1 MQTQFDKQ
9 KNAFRVIIYKK
20 DLEEWGFSD
29 MSTGEAKKIMKTGVQ
44 ALRKNSLG
52 DNKASNSQRKGNEK
66 KTTESFSFEEE
77 ATQALRL
84 ILAYL
89 GQLLIDNSNK
99 TYETESVLLHSN
111 INDCTLYQRIA
122 RQFLY
127 IEGLQRCVHEKF
139 KHNPFPMHNEIKDL
153 IPEHILQWAKVN
165 DPKLFGA
172 ATRAWDRKDSGNSN
186 A

>member
-1 MQTQFDKQ
+1 
-9 KNAFRVIIYKK
+9 
-20 DLEEWGFSD
+20 
-29 MSTGEAKKIMKTGVQ
+29 MKTSSE
-44 ALRKNSLG
+44 K
-52 DNKASNSQRKGNEK
+52 EK
-66 KTTESFSFEEE
+66 KLNLALSKLKNLDLTIYGNGQQKRNYIYAEDLGYGSLFALEKKATKGFNFEEE

-111 INDCTLYQRIA
+111 INDCTIYQRIA